1 MSLNTNSIGSM
12 YKSEGKTVFT
22 PACTHP
28 ESQLS
33 SRSRTGRAKLVV
45 RRSQLCKPIWLGFLY
60 CRFRFSADRNGLGA
74 AADVR
79 KRRGLAWQGSS
90 WSCVSRSSVPLSPPA
105 LLPHLK
111 LHITDSDIYCAICT
125 VICTIYWTV
134 DTASLYSS
142 CYIRICPK
150 SRPTGPS
157 VFLEHW
163 YRQKLHY
170 RRWLN

>member
-1 MSLNTNSIGSM
+1 MR
-12 YKSEGKTVFT
+12 KSDRKTVFT

-28 ESQLS
+28 KNQL
-33 SRSRTGRAKLVV
+33 SRSRVV
-45 RRSQLCKPIWLGFLY
+45 RQSQLCKPIWLPVTVVSGF
-60 CRFRFSADRNGLGA
+60 RQTGMDSGA

-79 KRRGLAWQGSS
+79 KRTGVTGQLVILCFPLFRSAVSTGSPA
-90 WSCVSRSSVPLSPPA
+90 SSQTS
-105 LLPHLK
+105 HY
-111 LHITDSDIYCAICT
+111 ITDSDIYCAICT
-125 VICTIYWTV
+125 VTCTIYWTV

-142 CYIRICPK
+142 CYTRICPK
-150 SRPTGPS
+150 SRPTDPS